1 MAYYIGL
8 DIGGTKCAAVL
19 GKIANNSSLPEIVK
33 KERFATENLPPDTVL
48 DRFSRFIEKTAE
60 EYSVQAIG
68 ISCGGPLN
76 SETGEILCPPGLPLW
91 KNVKITEYFDR
102 KFGIKTRLMND
113 ANACAVAEW

>member
-19 GKIANNSSLPEIVK
+19 GNIAENSLMPEIVK
-33 KERFATENLPPDTVL
+33 KERFATENLPPEAVL
-48 DRFSRFIEKTAE
+48 NRFSRFIEKAAK

-76 SETGEILCPPGLPLW
+76 SETGEI
-91 KNVKITEYFDR
+91 
-102 KFGIKTRLMND
+102 
-113 ANACAVAEW
+113 